1 MVIDIASLYGIVVTI
16 HNTCKGQVSV
26 RRIDARKLYYG
37 FPVVVLSYQ
46 TSDGE
51 WTMTPCSSSYTLGDT
66 LCVGL
71 DSSTTAAQCIVREGR
86 CTLSVI
92 RPDMIDIV
100 RALGS
105 AHGRSKVASSGV
117 VISSLPD
124 VWGAY
129 PQGAQIVFVMEVESV
144 QEAHGYTHFRF
155 AIRARYADDALLED
169 GGVKPE
175 EVSTLSYV
183 GDSHRRLLTSSP
195 ASMVPDRP

>member
-1 MVIDIASLYGIVVTI
+1 
-16 HNTCKGQVSV
+16 
-26 RRIDARKLYYG
+26 
-37 FPVVVLSYQ
+37 
-46 TSDGE
+46 
-51 WTMTPCSSSYTLGDT
+51 
-66 LCVGL
+66 
-71 DSSTTAAQCIVREGR
+71 
-86 CTLSVI
+86 
-92 RPDMIDIV
+92 MIDIV

-117 VISSLPD
+117 VISSLAD
-124 VWGAY
+124 GWGAY
-129 PQGAQIVFVMEVESV
+129 PQGAQIVFVREVESV